1 MQLLSNF
8 IDENMDISERD
19 KKMLLFSINC
29 ILYDVSKLLLFIL
42 IFYLLHRLDLF
53 LFAFV
58 ILLPLRMISGGL
70 HFKHYTSC
78 LFFSLGYFFI
88 VTIPLT
94 KISLPLLILLP
105 SLLLCLVINVLLG
118 PIRSPSRPP
127 LPKAEIIK
135 CKKKTL
141 LATCYGILLIIL
153 FYNTKYAP
161 VGYWTILL
169 HSMQLIIAFLR
180 KKRGERYV

>member
-8 IDENMDISERD
+8 IDGNMDISERD

-78 LFFSLGYFFI
+78 LFFSLGYFLI
-88 VTIPLT
+88 VTIPLA
-94 KISLPLLILLP
+94 KISLPVLILLP

-118 PIRSPSRPP
+118 
-127 LPKAEIIK
+127 
-135 CKKKTL
+135 
-141 LATCYGILLIIL
+141 
-153 FYNTKYAP
+153 
-161 VGYWTILL
+161 
-169 HSMQLIIAFLR
+169 
-180 KKRGERYV
+180 